1 MAPRKAPPRQAPP
14 RKAPPRRRATSRTLP
29 PPSGAEV
36 EAARGGMYMGQGRSP
51 ITTYG
56 TGVKAP
62 GPYGGQKGPVNDGMW
77 GGPVFDGMWGIDEG
91 IKQAEKGFFFTAISC
106 TSKNV
111 DRNGPKRPKNP
122 PKLPGTR

>member
-1 MAPRKAPPRQAPP
+1 MAPRKAPPRKAPP

-56 TGVKAP
+56 TGVVAP
-62 GPYGGQKGPVNDGMW
+62 GPYGGGKGPVNDGMW

-91 IKQAEKGFFFTAISC
+91 IGRMKKASSSPPSQREQKRRPPS
-106 TSKNV
+106 
-111 DRNGPKRPKNP
+111 PKRPKNP
-122 PKLPGTR
+122 PRLPGTR